1 MRPSSASPTPL
12 DWEGK
17 GWSRA
22 VRAGRVRM
30 CLSSRPR
37 VTSRR
42 PDPRGRSLASL
53 CLAQLL
59 GKNQPGSASQ
69 RRGATLPLQA
79 PALQLGAGLAAARG
93 SRPLARGS
101 LQRGPGRSRG
111 GGSRWRRKPRGHRVL
126 DAGLRSAK
134 PRGTGPERW
143 APGGGCAAEALS
155 LHPKART
162 ELKMPKP
169 AAKSTLGARS
179 AHAKRRCAL
188 PGEGRGERGLQG
200 PGPERLP
207 LPGGVQGATARVCL
221 PGGPDNSPPPAA
233 GPWARSRQGGR

>member
-1 MRPSSASPTPL
+1 M
-12 DWEGK
+12 
-17 GWSRA
+17 
-22 VRAGRVRM
+22 
-30 CLSSRPR
+30 
-37 VTSRR
+37 
-42 PDPRGRSLASL
+42 
-53 CLAQLL
+53 
-59 GKNQPGSASQ
+59 
-69 RRGATLPLQA
+69 
-79 PALQLGAGLAAARG
+79 AAARG

-101 LQRGPGRSRG
+101 LQRGRGRSRG

-143 APGGGCAAEALS
+143 APGGGCTAEALS

-179 AHAKRRCAL
+179 AQAKRRSAL

-200 PGPERLP
+200 PGPEGPP

-221 PGGPDNSPPPAA
+221 PGGTDTSPPPAA